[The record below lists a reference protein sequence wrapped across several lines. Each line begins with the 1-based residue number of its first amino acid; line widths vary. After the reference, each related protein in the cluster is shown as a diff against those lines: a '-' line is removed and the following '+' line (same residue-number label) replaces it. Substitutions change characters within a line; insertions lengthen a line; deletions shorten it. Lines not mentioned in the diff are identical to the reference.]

1 MGFDAAVFDPGVD
14 LKFVN
19 DTPGYVLVEAKV
31 SPDTLTVNFYGTKR
45 PGQVKLE
52 GPAISNR
59 LPPPQDVYQVDTRL
73 PAGSKKQVETAHG
86 GLNTVITRR
95 IVTPGQPDKVDQF
108 RSSYKAWPNWY
119 IVASASQVPGG
130 VPATAV
136 PQPTPKP

>member
-1 MGFDAAVFDPGVD
+1 M
-14 LKFVN
+14 
-19 DTPGYVLVEAKV
+19 
-31 SPDTLTVNFYGTKR
+31 NFYGTKR
-45 PGQVKLE
+45 PGEQVKLE

-59 LPPPQDVYQVDTRL
+59 VPPPQDVYQVDTRL

-86 GLNTVITRR
+86 GLDTLITRR

-119 IVASASQVPGG
+119 IVASPSQVPGG

-136 PQPTPKP
+136 PQPTPNP